1 MGTVLGVGALVTTL
15 GLSAT
20 ASHQVSD
27 RFDAIRATEV
37 VVQDARETDTTAP
50 FPADTDR
57 RLARLNG
64 VVNAGTITQFADL
77 PITTKP
83 STDTSSPDGPEL
95 PMFAASPGAVRALRP
110 TIGTGRLYDQGHE
123 QRRDAVALLGR
134 AAAQQLGISRI
145 DNAPAVFIGDQAF
158 AVIGIVDDV
167 ARRAEVLSAV
177 VIPHRFAEGLTG
189 GKPRKPEVEIDTM
202 PGAAATI
209 ARQAPY
215 ALRPDDPTRLQ
226 ALAPPDPDTLRNQVE
241 GDVNA
246 LFLALAGISLLI
258 GSASIANV
266 TLVGVLERIPE
277 IGLRRA
283 LGARPRHIAAH
294 FLAETIAIGTTGGM
308 LGASIGIVIV
318 AAVAAAKEWTPVL
331 DPTLPLLA
339 PALGSIAGLI
349 AGLYPSWR
357 ATRIEPVEALR
368 R

>member
-1 MGTVLGVGALVTTL
+1 MKLPRRRHNTSTPLKRRSRLALGDLVREAAATIWRRPGRALLTAMGTVLGVGALVTTL

-215 ALRPDDPTRLQ
+215 ALRPDDPTTRPGCKRSRRRTPTRSGTRSKATSTHCSLRSPAFHCSSARQ
-226 ALAPPDPDTLRNQVE
+226 ASRTSHSSACS
-241 GDVNA
+241 NA
-246 LFLALAGISLLI
+246 S
-258 GSASIANV
+258 
-266 TLVGVLERIPE
+266 P
-277 IGLRRA
+277 
-283 LGARPRHIAAH
+283 
-294 FLAETIAIGTTGGM
+294 
-308 LGASIGIVIV
+308 
-318 AAVAAAKEWTPVL
+318 K
-331 DPTLPLLA
+331 
-339 PALGSIAGLI
+339 
-349 AGLYPSWR
+349 
-357 ATRIEPVEALR
+357 
-368 R
+368 